1 MTPNI
6 FSDARQQDS
15 VFRNKFRLMPEFV
28 PDELPC
34 RDNEIGQ
41 LVENLRILLDPDQS
55 VAVNIAI
62 TGPPGVGKTTMTK
75 KTLNDLKSAALSN
88 KINLDTFYV
97 NCHSFRTK
105 TSILRRLATDKF
117 HIQGRGFSD
126 EELIE
131 MVATRL
137 SKENLRMVLAIDEAS
152 ILSGKDILSFIHLNE
167 LFQTGEGRLSTMI
180 ICRRSEW
187 SLMLSASLSGRI
199 HDQLNLDG
207 YTREQ
212 LEIILNY
219 RMKLAFYADVI
230 TDQVMDLI
238 VDICT
243 KTRNARHGIEM
254 MLRSGMKAN
263 AVKASEITPELIR
276 EVKNEVYPEL
286 RSDVFEDLKMNELLT
301 GLSVGRLLTKQG
313 VVSTTVTD
321 IYDRY
326 KLVCEEFHE
335 KIHSM
340 STFRIHLTTLEKL
353 GIVSHSVGSL
363 DEGTRGRRSKISLY
377 DIPAII
383 LVERI
388 ESVLKSKNQK

>member
-167 LFQTGEGRLSTMI
+167 LFQTGF
-180 ICRRSEW
+180 
-187 SLMLSASLSGRI
+187 
-199 HDQLNLDG
+199 LDG
-207 YTREQ
+207 EY
-212 LEIILNY
+212 
-219 RMKLAFYADVI
+219 DVE
-230 TDQVMDLI
+230 
-238 VDICT
+238 
-243 KTRNARHGIEM
+243 N
-254 MLRSGMKAN
+254 
-263 AVKASEITPELIR
+263 
-276 EVKNEVYPEL
+276 
-286 RSDVFEDLKMNELLT
+286 
-301 GLSVGRLLTKQG
+301 
-313 VVSTTVTD
+313 
-321 IYDRY
+321 
-326 KLVCEEFHE
+326 
-335 KIHSM
+335 
-340 STFRIHLTTLEKL
+340 
-353 GIVSHSVGSL
+353 
-363 DEGTRGRRSKISLY
+363 DEGVPSNERFQSGLGHYREGEYQR
-377 DIPAII
+377 AIDEFI
-383 LVERI
+383 NIRKTKFFTE
-388 ESVLKSKNQK
+388 K